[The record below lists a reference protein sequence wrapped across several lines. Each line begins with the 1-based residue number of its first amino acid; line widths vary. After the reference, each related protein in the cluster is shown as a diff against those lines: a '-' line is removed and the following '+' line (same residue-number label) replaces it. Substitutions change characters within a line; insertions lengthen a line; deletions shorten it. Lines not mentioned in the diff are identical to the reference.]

1 MIIFEDC
8 HWLEQLSSKG
18 ARELQVISLK
28 SKLARDKLTLGSWI
42 TLAHPAV
49 AEIMSRAG
57 FDWLAIDLEH
67 SVITIREAE
76 ELIRVVELSGVSPLV
91 RLSVN
96 DPVQIKRV
104 MDAGSH
110 GVIVP
115 MVNSVSDAKQAVEAV
130 MYPPQGK
137 RGVGLAR
144 AQGYGSTF
152 ESYRQWLNQERVIIV
167 QVEHIEAVNNLEA
180 ILSVEGVDG
189 FIVGPYDL
197 SGSLGVPGQFDQ
209 PAVKEAMERIR
220 SIGIASGKAFGIHV
234 IEPDVEELRQ
244 RVNEGYNFV
253 AYSLDIRMLDTACQ
267 TGVGSIGSERE

>member
-1 MIIFEDC
+1 ME
-8 HWLEQLSSKG
+8 
-18 ARELQVISLK
+18 SLK
-28 SKLARDKLTLGSWI
+28 SKLARGELTLGSWI

-67 SVITIREAE
+67 SVITTREAE
-76 ELIRVVELSGVSPLV
+76 ALIRVVELSGVSPLV
-91 RLSVN
+91 RLSAN
-96 DPVQIKRV
+96 DSVQIKRV

-115 MVNSVSDAKQAVEAV
+115 MVNSVLDAEQAIEAV
-130 MYPPQGK
+130 QYPPQGK

-144 AQGYGSTF
+144 AQGYGSAF
-152 ESYRQWLNQERVIIV
+152 ESYRQWLNEASVVIV
-167 QVEHIEAVNNLEA
+167 QVEHIEAVNNLVE

-197 SGSLGVPGQFDQ
+197 SGSLGVPGQFDH
-209 PAVKEAMERIR
+209 PSVKEAMERIR

-234 IEPDVEELRQ
+234 VEPDVDEFRR
-244 RVNEGYNFV
+244 RVDEGFSFV
-253 AYSLDIRMLDTACQ
+253 AYSLDIRMLDRACRS
-267 TGVGSIGSERE
+267 GLNAIRGEAR

>member
-1 MIIFEDC
+1 M
-8 HWLEQLSSKG
+8 K
-18 ARELQVISLK
+18 VKSLK
-28 SKLARDKLTLGSWI
+28 SKLARGKLTIGSWI

-91 RLSVN
+91 RLSAN

-167 QVEHIEAVNNLEA
+167 QVEHIEAVDNLEA
-180 ILSVEGVDG
+180 ILLVEGVDG

-209 PAVKEAMERIR
+209 PSMKEAMKRVR
-220 SIGIASGKAFGIHV
+220 SIGMASGKAFGIHV
-234 IEPDVEELRQ
+234 IEPDAQELRQ
-244 RVNEGYNFV
+244 RVDEGYNFV

>member
-1 MIIFEDC
+1 M
-8 HWLEQLSSKG
+8 K
-18 ARELQVISLK
+18 SLK
-28 SKLARDKLTLGSWI
+28 SKLAGGKFTLGSWI
-42 TLAHPAV
+42 TLAHPAI
-49 AEIMSRAG
+49 AEIMSKAG
-57 FDWLAIDLEH
+57 FDWLVIDLEH

-91 RLSVN
+91 RLSAN

-110 GVIVP
+110 GVVVP
-115 MVNSVSDAKQAVEAV
+115 MVNSALDAKQVVEAV
-130 MYPPQGK
+130 LYPPEGK

-152 ESYRQWLNQERVIIV
+152 ENYRQWLNQENVIIV
-167 QVEHIEAVNNLEA
+167 QIEHIEAVNNLQA

-197 SGSLGVPGQFDQ
+197 SGSLGVPGQLDHPAMQKAMDQ
-209 PAVKEAMERIR
+209 IR
-220 SIGIASGKAFGIHV
+220 SVGSTSEKVAGIHV

-244 RVNEGYNFV
+244 RVDEGYSFL
-253 AYSLDIRMLDTACQ
+253 AYSLDIRMLHRACR
-267 TGVGSIGSERE
+267 TGLDAIRSGMR

>member
-1 MIIFEDC
+1 
-8 HWLEQLSSKG
+8 
-18 ARELQVISLK
+18 
-28 SKLARDKLTLGSWI
+28 
-42 TLAHPAV
+42 LAHPAV

-57 FDWLAIDLEH
+57 FDWLTIDLEH

-96 DPVQIKRV
+96 DAVQIKRV

-167 QVEHIEAVNNLEA
+167 QVEHIEAVDNLEA

-209 PAVKEAMERIR
+209 PSMEEAMRRVR
-220 SIGIASGKAFGIHV
+220 SIGMSSGKAFGIHV

-244 RVNEGYNFV
+244 RVDEGYNFV

-267 TGVGSIGSERE
+267 SGVGSRSKRE

>member
-1 MIIFEDC
+1 
-8 HWLEQLSSKG
+8 
-18 ARELQVISLK
+18 
-28 SKLARDKLTLGSWI
+28 
-42 TLAHPAV
+42 
-49 AEIMSRAG
+49 
-57 FDWLAIDLEH
+57 
-67 SVITIREAE
+67 
-76 ELIRVVELSGVSPLV
+76 
-91 RLSVN
+91 
-96 DPVQIKRV
+96 
-104 MDAGSH
+104 
-110 GVIVP
+110 

-167 QVEHIEAVNNLEA
+167 QAEHIEAVDNLEA
-180 ILSVEGVDG
+180 ILLVEGVDG

-209 PAVKEAMERIR
+209 PSMKEAMKRVR
-220 SIGIASGKAFGIHV
+220 SIGMASGKACGIHV

-244 RVNEGYNFV
+244 RVDEGYNFV